1 MDIND
6 ITIEDIR
13 VLRPDLYHE
22 ISKEAIKASQVVSDE
37 EIEEIIKPIFDEL
50 KEETNRRLVLLEKKL
65 HLVVNN
71 RMKDVLSVLKEK
83 YENKKKVS
91 KKPSKPLVITP
102 QRNALIGEYIRWRPT
117 GEIGKVVR
125 FELDGNVRK
134 IVLRVNSKEYIKVYD
149 NRKMYDVIVER

>member
-1 MDIND
+1 MDMND

-13 VLRPDLYHE
+13 ILRPDLYDE
-22 ISKEAIKASQVVSDE
+22 ITKEAIQASQVISDE
-37 EIEEIIKPIFDEL
+37 EVEEIVKPLFEDL
-50 KEETNRRLVLLEKKL
+50 KEETNHRFALLEKKL
-65 HLVVNN
+65 QQIVNN

-83 YENKKKVS
+83 YESKKKVS

-102 QRNALIGEYIRWRPT
+102 QRNALIGEYLRWRPT

>member
-37 EIEEIIKPIFDEL
+37 EIEEIIKPFFDEL

-65 HLVVNN
+65 HLIVNN

-83 YENKKKVS
+83 YESKKKVS

-102 QRNALIGEYIRWRPT
+102 QRNALIGEYLRWRPT

>member
-22 ISKEAIKASQVVSDE
+22 ISEEAIKASQVVIDE
-37 EIEEIIKPIFDEL
+37 EIEEIIKPLFDEL
-50 KEETNRRLVLLEKKL
+50 KVETNKRLVLLEKRL
-65 HLVVNN
+65 HLIVKN

-83 YENKKKVS
+83 NESKKKVS

-102 QRNALIGEYIRWRPT
+102 QNNALIGEYIRWRPT